1 MSYRFLIIDSYYPK
15 FLKGIYKKYPQLS
28 RQKYSKQL
36 NFLLEQNFGTSD
48 FYSKN
53 LKKLGHQAEDII
65 ANDKQL
71 QFQWAKENNFPVKE
85 PQLLNWLQT
94 LPLLHRFLG
103 RPQWVQEITLEQVK
117 KFKPDVVYV
126 QDLSILNPDTLKEV
140 KQYAKLL
147 VGQIACPLPAKENL
161 RAFDLILTSFPHYVS
176 LFKKMGINSEYF
188 KIAFEPDVLKKI
200 GKQERKYDVT
210 FIGSFTPSHQQGIRL
225 LESIAQEV
233 PLNIWGQGKQFLSP
247 QSPLRRCWRGEAW
260 GLDMYRKLA
269 QSKIVI
275 NRHIGVAKQYA
286 NNMRLYEST
295 GMGAMLITDKKKNL
309 GDLFKVGKEVV
320 EYTSSKDL
328 VEKIKYYLSHED
340 KRIEIAQAGQKRT
353 LKEHSYKNRMNELV
367 KIIDK
372 YL

>member
-1 MSYRFLIIDSYYPK
+1 MKYSLLFIDSYYPK
-15 FLKGIYKKYPQLS
+15 FLKGVYKNHSQLSNKKYSQQLS
-28 RQKYSKQL
+28 
-36 NFLLEQNFGTSD
+36 FLLDQNFGTSD

-65 ANDKQL
+65 ANNKQL
-71 QFQWAKENNFPVKE
+71 QFQWAKENGIPVEE

-94 LPLLHRFLG
+94 LPLFHRFLG
-103 RPQWVQEITLEQVK
+103 RPQWVQQIALEQIK
-117 KFKPDVVYV
+117 QSKPDVVYV

-140 KQYAKLL
+140 KQHTKLL
-147 VGQIACPLPAKENL
+147 VGQIACPLPAKDNL
-161 RAFDLILTSFPHYVS
+161 KAFDLILTSFPHYVN

-188 KIAFEPDVLKKI
+188 KIAFEPDILKKI

-225 LESIAQEV
+225 LESVAQEV
-233 PLNIWGQGKQFLSP
+233 SLNIWGQGKQFLSP
-247 QSPLRRCWRGEAW
+247 QSPLRRHWQGEAW

-309 GDLFKVGKEVV
+309 NDLFKIGKEIV

-328 VEKIKYYLSHED
+328 AEKIKYYLSHED
-340 KRIEIAQAGQKRT
+340 ERIKVAQAGQKRT
-353 LKEHSYKNRMNELV
+353 LKEHSYKERMNEVV
-367 KIIDK
+367 KIIKK